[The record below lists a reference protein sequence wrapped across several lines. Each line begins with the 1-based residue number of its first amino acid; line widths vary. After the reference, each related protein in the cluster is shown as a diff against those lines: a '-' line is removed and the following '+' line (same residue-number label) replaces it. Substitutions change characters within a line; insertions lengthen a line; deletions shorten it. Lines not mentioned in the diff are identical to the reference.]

1 MPGGAATQV
10 LPVSHAVA
18 ATVVQ
23 AERPTARHAA
33 RAARGS
39 PVNQVT
45 HYGQDPSAERL
56 LKAHLLIQRIA
67 GMQPRGGKACEIY

>member
-45 HYGQDPSAERL
+45 HYGQVPNAS
-56 LKAHLLIQRIA
+56 
-67 GMQPRGGKACEIY
+67 